1 MRSCIGHREEAR
13 NQATTCGVAVS
24 LVQFFVLWLVVGS
37 GSGVSASAQ
46 HRTACVSATVDCTE
60 WIELETSPQRVRVYR
75 SHPLYG
81 TAPANLRRALVLI
94 HGGGRNAVP
103 TFATAGAAALLNDAL
118 SDTLLIAPRFSSN
131 ISGSPC
137 GDRLENLEANWGCED
152 RQPDSWRNGSTAK
165 NDTTITSYDFIDV
178 ILRQLGNRVRFPD
191 LQAIVIAGNSGGGQ
205 FTLRYAMTSDV
216 PDTLDVPV
224 SYVVSN
230 PDAFVYFD
238 EARPTEAAYLQ
249 LATPLLSPVAPATDA
264 FGSYVDARNCATF
277 DDWPYG
283 LKQRSGYS
291 MDLAANSFA
300 ARLSAKNVTYLLG
313 RWDVFRFDS
322 TCPAMA
328 QGPTRLARGIAYSE
342 YMNTRH
348 NADHAV
354 EIIRCGH
361 SGRCMFTSQESLVW
375 LFPELPR

>member
-1 MRSCIGHREEAR
+1 
-13 NQATTCGVAVS
+13 
-24 LVQFFVLWLVVGS
+24 
-37 GSGVSASAQ
+37 
-46 HRTACVSATVDCTE
+46 
-60 WIELETSPQRVRVYR
+60 
-75 SHPLYG
+75 
-81 TAPANLRRALVLI
+81 
-94 HGGGRNAVP
+94 
-103 TFATAGAAALLNDAL
+103 
-118 SDTLLIAPRFSSN
+118 
-131 ISGSPC
+131 
-137 GDRLENLEANWGCED
+137 
-152 RQPDSWRNGSTAK
+152 
-165 NDTTITSYDFIDV
+165 
-178 ILRQLGNRVRFPD
+178 
-191 LQAIVIAGNSGGGQ
+191 
-205 FTLRYAMTSDV
+205 MTSDV

-291 MDLAANSFA
+291 KNLAANSFA
-300 ARLSAKNVTYLLG
+300 DRLSAKNVTYLLG

-354 EIIRCGH
+354 EIIRPIVVGQPITDLGFH
-361 SGRCMFTSQESLVW
+361 LAALVGFGLVTTW
-375 LFPELPR
+375 IATALFRRRLIK